1 MLHKYDPLLAV
12 LLSSDYLPRFSSPY
26 TQPILDSRY
35 SSFNMISV
43 AVVAAAAAAFL
54 PTALAH
60 GGVLAYGFEGK
71 YYQGFAP
78 YNSASGQS

>member
-1 MLHKYDPLLAV
+1 VLHKYDALLANW
-12 LLSSDYLPRFSSPY
+12 LSSDYLPRFSSPY
-26 TQPILDSRY
+26 TRPLLDFQ
-35 SSFNMISV
+35 SSAFNMISV

-60 GGVLAYGFEGK
+60 GGVLAYSFEGK